1 MNLLFASDSF
11 KGSLSSDDT
20 ARLLTK
26 AAEENFP
33 GCTIKAL
40 PMADGGEGTAEAVI
54 RARGGERVEV
64 PVHGPLMEDETGFY
78 GRLSDDEAI
87 FEMASAS
94 GLPLLDESE
103 LDPLKTT
110 TYGTGE
116 LFKSVLDSGASKVAI
131 AIGGSATNDGGMG
144 FARALGIRFLDVD
157 GRELEGRGE
166 DLEKVADIDPSGL
179 DPRIR
184 DVSVT
189 VMCDVTNPLC
199 GPEGATMTFGGQ
211 KGGSP
216 EVLDRLEKGM
226 ENYREV
232 IIRRFGVD
240 PDSIPGSGAAGGL
253 GAALCVFLG
262 AGMRSGIDT
271 VLDLVGFDSYLEDA
285 DLVVTGE
292 GRTDWQSCCGK
303 VLQGVGD
310 RAKRHGVPAVA
321 LCGSLGPGYEAIYD
335 HGILSL
341 MTTVDA
347 PMTLSRALE
356 NAEPLYYKAAQRLFR
371 MLKAAK

>member
-1 MNLLFASDSF
+1 
-11 KGSLSSDDT
+11 
-20 ARLLTK
+20 
-26 AAEENFP
+26 
-33 GCTIKAL
+33 
-40 PMADGGEGTAEAVI
+40 
-54 RARGGERVEV
+54 
-64 PVHGPLMEDETGFY
+64 MEDETAFY
-78 GRLSDDEAI
+78 GRLSGDEAI

-94 GLPLLDESE
+94 GLPLLAEDER
-103 LDPLKTT
+103 DPLKTT

-116 LFKSVLDSGASKVAI
+116 LFRVALDSGASKI
-131 AIGGSATNDGGMG
+131 TMAIGGSATNDGGMG

-166 DLEKVADIDPSGL
+166 ELEKVADIDTSGL

-184 DVSVT
+184 DVSVA

-199 GPEGATMTFGGQ
+199 GPDGATMTFGGQ

-226 ENYREV
+226 INYRNAM
-232 IIRRFGVD
+232 IRRFGVD

-253 GAALCVFLG
+253 GAALSVFLG
-262 AGMRSGIDT
+262 AEMRSGIDT
-271 VLDLVGFDSYLEDA
+271 VLDLVGFDSYLEDT

-310 RAKRHGVPAVA
+310 RAKKNGVPAVA

-335 HGILSL
+335 HGIQSL
-341 MTTVDA
+341 MTTVDE
-347 PMTLSRALE
+347 PMMLSQALE
-356 NAEPLYYKAAQRLFR
+356 NAEPLYYKAAIRLFR
-371 MLKAAK
+371 MIKAAK

>member
-26 AAEENFP
+26 AAEEVFP
-33 GCTIKAL
+33 GCTVKAL
-40 PMADGGEGTAEAVI
+40 SIADGGEGTAEAVI

-87 FEMASAS
+87 FDMASAS
-94 GLPLLDESE
+94 GLPLLAESE

-110 TYGTGE
+110 TFGTGE
-116 LFKSVLDSGASKVAI
+116 IFKSVLDSGASKVAI

-226 ENYREV
+226 INYRNV
-232 IIRRFGVD
+232 MLRRFGVD

-262 AGMRSGIDT
+262 AEMRSGIDT
-271 VLDLVGFDSYLEDA
+271 VLDLVGVDSYLEDA

-292 GRTDWQSCCGK
+292 GRTDWQSCYGK

-310 RAKRHGVPAVA
+310 RAKKHGVPAVA

-347 PMTLSRALE
+347 PMTLSQAIE
-356 NAEPLYYKAAQRLFR
+356 NAEPLYYKAAIRLFR
-371 MLKAAK
+371 MIKATK

>member
-26 AAEENFP
+26 AAEEVFP

-54 RARGGERVEV
+54 RARGGERVDV
-64 PVHGPLMEDETGFY
+64 PVRGPLMKEVTGFY
-78 GRLSDDEAI
+78 GILSEDEAVL
-87 FEMASAS
+87 EMASAS
-94 GLPLLDESE
+94 GLPLLAENE
-103 LDPLKTT
+103 RDPLKTT
-110 TYGTGE
+110 TFGTGE
-116 LFKSVLDSGASKVAI
+116 LFKSVLESGASKVAI

-166 DLEKVADIDPSGL
+166 DLEKVADIDPSGF

-271 VLDLVGFDSYLEDA
+271 VLDLVGFDRYLEDA

-356 NAEPLYYKAAQRLFR
+356 NAEPLYYKAAIRLFR
-371 MLKAAK
+371 MIKATK